1 MDELPTPPNPFLA
14 DEASAALAFPSL
26 FDLFFLP
33 GDWSI
38 YLVARF
44 LPAVAEW
51 FGLGADDYGTSLA
64 GYIAFVVWLVTF
76 IGLIIVWA
84 SIRNFDRRVTR
95 GIAAGYAE
103 VLRRIRMV
111 MALAEYRRRQR
122 TKRTEPTIVVE
133 EIDPK
138 ALRPSSSSHL
148 YD

>member
-14 DEASAALAFPSL
+14 DEASTTFAIPSL

-38 YLVARF
+38 YLVARYV
-44 LPAVAEW
+44 PAVADW
-51 FGLGADDYGTSLA
+51 FGLNGDDYGTSLA
-64 GYIAFVVWLVTF
+64 AFIAFAAWLVTF
-76 IGLIIVWA
+76 IGLIIAWA
-84 SIRNFDRRVTR
+84 SIRNFDRALTR
-95 GIAAGYAE
+95 GIAAGYAD

-111 MALAEYRRRQR
+111 IALAEYRRRQR
-122 TKRTEPTIVVE
+122 TKRTEPTIIVE

-138 ALRPSSSSHL
+138 GLRPSSSSHL